1 MSIMIVSEH
10 RTLNNPQHSLPSVRL
25 KCHYVTTP
33 GGSSAMYKLCHPLS
47 SLSVISPRFLTNIS
61 QIKVSSAAP
70 PAVLQAISRIPQL
83 GQFSHD
89 TDTLTS
95 RHVGDV

>member
-70 PAVLQAISRIPQL
+70 PPGRPARDAAGNLQNPTAGAV
-83 GQFSHD
+83 FS
-89 TDTLTS
+89 
-95 RHVGDV
+95 